1 MANRRAIKK
10 DIQFII
16 HDLIDECCAYL
27 ILKDGAKE
35 KEINAIIDNAVALYD
50 DLMHRVNNH
59 SGLSGKEVKKHFNDI
74 YSDLEDKSIELT
86 KALNKTI
93 AA

>member
-1 MANRRAIKK
+1 MANRREIKK

-27 ILKDGAKE
+27 ILKEGE
-35 KEINAIIDNAVALYD
+35 KETEINTIIDNAVELYD
-50 DLMHRVNNH
+50 NLMHRVNNH
-59 SGLSGKEVKKHFNDI
+59 NGLTGKEVKKHFSDI
-74 YSDLEDKSIELT
+74 YTELEDKSIEFT
-86 KALNKTI
+86 KALNKTV

>member
-1 MANRRAIKK
+1 MANRRGIKK

-35 KEINAIIDNAVALYD
+35 EEINAIIDEAVELYD
-50 DLMHRVNNH
+50 NLMRRVNNH
-59 SGLSGKEVKKHFNDI
+59 NNLSNKEVKKHFSDI
-74 YSDLEDKSIELT
+74 YNDLENKSIELT
-86 KALNKTI
+86 KALNKTV